1 VPRRRRARTS
11 AEQLDFLTDTGEVL
25 APFAAPFAR
34 DVGAVVADLDD
45 LGVARAVV
53 DVCCA
58 PDAARG
64 LSLGEIAARVDGRV
78 DPTVLDRRLRVFVGL
93 GMLRPLGDRRG
104 TDRYVLDPR
113 ALAGLQ
119 VAERVTTQGG
129 VSELLLLLDRTAAA
143 VAAGNAVR
151 GEVAAALE
159 RALLFFR
166 LFADTL
172 ARLLRAPIAELYAEV
187 RHHENQRLLDN
198 LDRLT
203 RLVASA
209 FTDLEPLTH
218 ATLVEAQRYDRY
230 LGAAADRVI
239 AEGGAARDFSMLSP
253 ETWHTAATH
262 ASWDALAEVATT
274 LVFDAPAPAVAAD
287 ALIAAVEGW
296 QPRVGPQEPPPE
308 PEVPPGPDPLTLRRQ
323 ERQQRRERLDAQIG
337 SLLQGAETNDVTSVL
352 RGQPWRAAA
361 ALLTDVLAADRD
373 PHVPVT
379 VALGD
384 GLLGDPRL
392 EVAWCTTPVTVAR
405 PLPDPTTALVEAG
418 ADALG
423 EDGAQL

>member
-11 AEQLDFLTDTGEVL
+11 TEQLDFLTDTGEVL

-45 LGVARAVV
+45 LEVARAVV

-64 LSLGEIAARVDGRV
+64 LSLGEIATRVDGKV
-78 DPTVLDRRLRVFVGL
+78 DQAALDRRLRVFVGL

-143 VAAGNAVR
+143 VAAGKAVR

-172 ARLLRAPIAELYAEV
+172 ARLLQAPIAELYAEV
-187 RHHENQRLLDN
+187 RHHENQRLLVN

-209 FTDLEPLTH
+209 LADLEPLTH

-253 ETWHTAATH
+253 ETWRTAATH
-262 ASWDALAEVATT
+262 AAWDALAEVAAT
-274 LVFDAPAPAVAAD
+274 LVFDAPAPVVAAD
-287 ALIAAVEGW
+287 SLVAAVEGW
-296 QPRVGPQEPPPE
+296 RPRAGSQEPPPE

-323 ERQQRRERLDAQIG
+323 ERQRRRERLDAQIG
-337 SLLQGAETNDVTSVL
+337 SLLQGAETGDITSVL
-352 RGQPWRAAA
+352 RSQPWRAAA
-361 ALLTDVLAADRD
+361 ALFADVLAADRD
-373 PHVPVT
+373 PHLPIT
-379 VALGD
+379 MTLGD
-384 GLLGDPRL
+384 GLLADPRL
-392 EVAWCTTPVTVAR
+392 DVAWCTTPVTVAR
-405 PLPDPTTALVEAG
+405 PLPDPTIALAEA
-418 ADALG
+418 APDVTEVREARP
-423 EDGAQL
+423 